1 MKSFYTS
8 VNRYGNSILYRG
20 YNENGAAIAQRYKF
34 SPTLYTPS
42 KKPTKFKGFDS
53 GYVAPLSFPTM
64 RDAKE
69 WLEQYEEM
77 EGVNIFGTRNYIHQF
92 ITEKFPGE
100 IDFEPNAITVVN
112 FDIEVASDS

>member
-53 GYVAPLSFPTM
+53 GYVAPLNFPTM

-69 WLEQYEEM
+69 WLEQYQEM
-77 EGVNIFGTRNYIHQF
+77 EGVNIFGTKNYIHQVCQH
-92 ITEKFPGE
+92 
-100 IDFEPNAITVVN
+100 A
-112 FDIEVASDS
+112 DIYVSDTKISWSYWSSVSRFRYST